1 MPYWEKSCVAEMSRK
16 QSKVNP
22 TDFFHDSHL
31 ILGLVTESL
40 VADTALERLVTAIN
54 VKEAAPSRINNFK
67 DKAKVEHKKR
77 TFNKVT
83 ANSSRSVATPEHLA
97 PILHIGL
104 DKVNQM
110 IRFTTQRVI
119 CT

>member
-1 MPYWEKSCVAEMSRK
+1 MPYGEKACVAEMSKKRNK
-16 QSKVNP
+16 GGM
-22 TDFFHDSHL
+22 TDFFHESDFV
-31 ILGLVTESL
+31 LGSVTESL

-67 DKAKVEHKKR
+67 DKAKVENKKR